1 MSFYEINFS
10 ALHQINPLF
19 ASTLPLD
26 DTPLHYEVF
35 MDENSIESLNL
46 VHTTLFKPLY
56 DIAPNLA
63 LAEQTASFEVFQE
76 YPYFYFFGLGNGVL
90 LKYLLSNQRLKR
102 IVVIEPDPQIA
113 YIVLHM
119 IDFSQEIHEGRL
131 VILGQEQ
138 LDFPSIAPLFK
149 ELEVQRYVKLYYL
162 HVMSPFYEAFQE
174 LIHQSNRLFI
184 ETIHHTIV
192 LAGNDTTDA
201 LIGLKHH
208 MTNLPS
214 IAHTPPLLD
223 LIKKVGTTDVAVLVS
238 TGPSLAKQLP
248 LLKKIAPYV
257 RIFAVDASLP
267 ILIKHGIK
275 PDVVTSI
282 ERVAL
287 TSRFFEETPK
297 EAMKGIVTVLS
308 SLQHAEVIDSVQG
321 SDVIISLR
329 PLGYMRV
336 TGPKEWGYIGIGMSA
351 ANMAYELI
359 FHSHFKTCILIGQ
372 DLAYG
377 KDGKSHASGHVFGEN
392 DVKQSEIDGWTVAY
406 GGEGKVKTT
415 DIWNMFRGFFEKDI
429 AEAKARMETINATE
443 GGARIFGAIE
453 LPFEKAL
460 SLHVKQKSPKSAVKL
475 SQISPKDITTITQN
489 VMDKVTSI
497 EAYLHATQHEVE
509 TLFLKVA
516 QTCDALDAKHEVT
529 TETMHDLLEAID
541 GVRAKS
547 KEEIFDKVIWHIAQ
561 SMMLVQEITIAP
573 IEVRYA
579 PDEASRRQKMVDL
592 LHTYKGWLFSLAGC
606 IDAIVKTMDY
616 GNNRA
621 LIHTVHAIDVWFG
634 NTKIDTFTCK
644 DKKAQKGRVFDV
656 DMRGIL
662 YDVPDEYVGKQ
673 VVFKDV
679 QTSDI
684 LPEMFVRVIDRM
696 DKQYNELRFMA
707 SFKEQI
713 DKEKIKD
720 LYCPNAIGFLATKEN
735 LDDKEFMNY
744 IKELMVRF
752 PGVTF
757 KAFYFRKEQEILAK
771 RIFETMLEKIKILIP
786 ENIYDVAKEVEI
798 YICNDIKALDVDLT
812 LFEHLRLYCP
822 KIVSKCSNFNIQNF
836 KKISIKEFEDILNI
850 PLKAFM
856 DKAYKLGFADDDIAE
871 DKSFTKT
878 FQQAVTKRFGLGE
891 QYLNDNMSAYEYFN
905 FNIVTYALKSSSFK
919 YFYYEMV
926 LGQIELL
933 YGKKV

>member
-10 ALHQINPLF
+10 ALHQVNPLF
-19 ASTLPLD
+19 ASTLPLE

-56 DIAPNLA
+56 DTAPNLA
-63 LAEQTASFEVFQE
+63 LAEQMASFEVFQE

-102 IVVIEPDPQIA
+102 LVVIEPDPQIA

-119 IDFSQEIHEGRL
+119 IDFSQEIREGRL
-131 VILGQEQ
+131 MILGQEQ
-138 LDFPSIAPLFK
+138 LDFPTMAPLFK
-149 ELEVQRYVKLYYL
+149 ELDVQRYAKLYYL
-162 HVMSPFYEAFQE
+162 HVMSPFYEVFQE
-174 LIHQSNRLFI
+174 LIHQSNHLFI
-184 ETIHHTIV
+184 ETIHHAIV
-192 LAGNDTTDA
+192 LAGNDTKDA

-214 IAHTPPLLD
+214 IPHTPPLFD

-267 ILIKHGIK
+267 ILIKYGIK

-287 TSRFFEETPK
+287 TSRFFKETPK
-297 EAMKGIVTVLS
+297 EAMKGVITVLS
-308 SLQHAEVIDSVQG
+308 SLQHAEVIDSVQS

-359 FHSHFKTCILIGQ
+359 YHSHFKTCILIGQ

-377 KDGKSHASGHVFGEN
+377 KDGKSHASGHVFGED

-415 DIWNMFRGFFEKDI
+415 AVWNMFRGFFEKDI

-453 LPFEKAL
+453 LPFETAL

-475 SQISPKDITTITQN
+475 SQISSKDITTITQN
-489 VMDKVTSI
+489 VVDKVTSI

-516 QTCDALDAKHEVT
+516 HTCDDLEAKREVT
-529 TETMHDLLEAID
+529 TETMYDLLKAIE
-541 GVRAKS
+541 GIRAKS
-547 KEEIFDKVIWHIAQ
+547 KEEIFDQVIWHIAQ

-592 LHTYKGWLFSLAGC
+592 MYVYKGWLFSLAGS

-616 GNNRA
+616 GKGRA
-621 LIHTVHAIDVWFG
+621 LIHTVHAIDVWLG
-634 NTKIDTFTCK
+634 NTKIDTITCK
-644 DKKAQKGRVFDV
+644 DMKAHNGRVFDV
-656 DMRGIL
+656 EMRGIL
-662 YDVPDEYVGKQ
+662 YDVPDLYLEESSKII
-673 VVFKDV
+673 FKKADT
-679 QTSDI
+679 QEI
-684 LPEMFVRVIDRM
+684 LPPDFIRVIERTD
-696 DKQYNELRFMA
+696 DSYNEYYFA
-707 SFKEQI
+707 QNISNPI
-713 DKEKIKD
+713 DEEKIKV
-720 LYCPNAIGFLATKEN
+720 LCKQNNIGFLVTKEN
-735 LDDKEFMNY
+735 LEDQDFVKY
-744 IKELMVRF
+744 IKVLLIKF
-752 PGVTF
+752 PTLNF
-757 KAFYFRKEQEILAK
+757 KAFYMTTRQKQILENIFSTDITKIECIKLLDIYDIPTRVKVFVCTNHTPFDSYLWEILRFYSNVVMVYHTALSREYTIGSVIDLYKARSHPVFTKPNFFGFEQSELIAK
-771 RIFETMLEKIKILIP
+771 DYSLEKLFYEPFMGRISDD
-786 ENIYDVAKEVEI
+786 ENLYD
-798 YICNDIKALDVDLT
+798 
-812 LFEHLRLYCP
+812 FLYF
-822 KIVSKCSNFNIQNF
+822 KLVS
-836 KKISIKEFEDILNI
+836 
-850 PLKAFM
+850 
-856 DKAYKLGFADDDIAE
+856 
-871 DKSFTKT
+871 
-878 FQQAVTKRFGLGE
+878 
-891 QYLNDNMSAYEYFN
+891 
-905 FNIVTYALKSSSFK
+905 
-919 YFYYEMV
+919 
-926 LGQIELL
+926 ELL
-933 YGKKV
+933 TNSELRKFYITFAKNEARYLDLQKKNEL

>member
-10 ALHQINPLF
+10 ALHQINPQV
-19 ASTLPLD
+19 ASTLPLEN
-26 DTPLHYEVF
+26 TPLHYEVF

-56 DIAPNLA
+56 DTAPSLA
-63 LAEQTASFEVFQE
+63 LAEQMASFEVFQE
-76 YPYFYFFGLGNGVL
+76 YPYFYLFGLGNGVL
-90 LKYLLSNQRLKR
+90 LKYLLSNPRLKR

-113 YIVLHM
+113 YVVLHM
-119 IDFSQEIHEGRL
+119 IDFSQEIRDGRL
-131 VILGQEQ
+131 LILGQEQ

-162 HVMSPFYEAFQE
+162 HVMTPFYEVFQE
-174 LIHQSNRLFI
+174 LIHQSNHLFI
-184 ETIHHTIV
+184 ETIHHTIA
-192 LAGNDTTDA
+192 LAGNDATDA

-208 MTNLPS
+208 MTNLPC
-214 IAHTPPLLD
+214 IPHTPPLFD

-267 ILIKHGIK
+267 ILIQQGIK

-282 ERVAL
+282 ERVAV

-297 EAMKGIVTVLS
+297 EAMKGIITVLS

-321 SDVIISLR
+321 HDVIISLR

-336 TGPKEWGYIGIGMSA
+336 TGPKEWGFIGIGMSA

-359 FHSHFKTCILIGQ
+359 YHSHFKTCILIGQ

-392 DVKQSEIDGWTVAY
+392 DVKQSAVDGWTVAY

-415 DIWNMFRGFFEKDI
+415 AIWNMFRGFFEKDI
-429 AEAKARMETINATE
+429 AEAKTRMETINATE

-460 SLHVKQKSPKSAVKL
+460 SLHVKKKSAKTPLKLSHVSPKE
-475 SQISPKDITTITQN
+475 ITTITQN
-489 VMDKVTSI
+489 VMHTVASI
-497 EAYLHATQHEVE
+497 EEYLRTTQHEVE

-516 QTCDALDAKHEVT
+516 QMCDALAAKHEVSN
-529 TETMHDLLEAID
+529 EMIHVLLEAIE
-541 GVRAKS
+541 GIRAKS

-621 LIHTVHAIDVWFG
+621 LIHTVHAIDVWLG

-644 DKKAQKGRVFDV
+644 DKKAQNGRVFDA

-662 YDVPDEYVGKQ
+662 YDVPDEYLGQNVL
-673 VVFKDV
+673 FKDAK
-679 QTSDI
+679 TGEI
-684 LPEMFVRVIDRM
+684 LPEAFVRVIDRT
-696 DKQYNELRFMA
+696 DEQYNKLRFMA
-707 SFKEQI
+707 SLEVPI
-713 DKEKIKD
+713 DTAKIAD
-720 LYCPNAIGFLATKEN
+720 LYCPHAIGFLATEEN
-735 LDDKEFMNY
+735 LNDKEFVRY
-744 IKELMVRF
+744 IEALMVDF
-752 PGVTF
+752 PKCTF
-757 KAFYFRKEQEILAK
+757 KALYLNSKIPALIRAK
-771 RIFETMLEKIKILIP
+771 FETDSLEMVLLFDIWDIFKHVEVYMSNYERSYVKDIEIAIVKYLRA
-786 ENIYDVAKEVEI
+786 NSSDVMCI
-798 YICNDIKALDVDLT
+798 GLGLN
-812 LFEHLRLYCP
+812 
-822 KIVSKCSNFNIQNF
+822 QQ
-836 KKISIKEFEDILNI
+836 KISIREHENKNPQYFGNFFDHLDALGFSKEDSEKYGHTFHEIYYKKASECYDVDIDFNLNETVSR
-850 PLKAFM
+850 
-856 DKAYKLGFADDDIAE
+856 AYIYWNLKLGLKNHQFFKNTINFSRQML
-871 DKSFTKT
+871 KFTIH
-878 FQQAVTKRFGLGE
+878 E
-891 QYLNDNMSAYEYFN
+891 
-905 FNIVTYALKSSSFK
+905 
-919 YFYYEMV
+919 
-926 LGQIELL
+926 
-933 YGKKV
+933 

>member
-10 ALHQINPLF
+10 ALHQINPPF
-19 ASTLPLD
+19 ASTLPLE
-26 DTPLHYEVF
+26 DTLLHYEVF

-56 DIAPNLA
+56 DTAPSLA
-63 LAEQTASFEVFQE
+63 LAEQMASFEVFQE
-76 YPYFYFFGLGNGVL
+76 YPYFYLFGLGNGVL
-90 LKYLLSNQRLKR
+90 LKYLLSNPRLKR

-113 YIVLHM
+113 YVVLHM
-119 IDFSQEIHEGRL
+119 IDFSQEIHDGRL

-162 HVMSPFYEAFQE
+162 HVMTPFYEAFQE
-174 LIHQSNRLFI
+174 LIHKSNHLFI
-184 ETIHHTIV
+184 ETIHHTIA

-208 MTNLPS
+208 MTNLPC
-214 IAHTPPLLD
+214 IPHTPPLFD

-267 ILIKHGIK
+267 ILIQQGIK

-282 ERVAL
+282 ERVAV

-297 EAMKGIVTVLS
+297 EAMKGIITVLS
-308 SLQHAEVIDSVQG
+308 SLQHAEVIDSVHG

-336 TGPKEWGYIGIGMSA
+336 TGPKEWGFIGIGMSA

-359 FHSHFKTCILIGQ
+359 YHSHFKTCILIGQ

-392 DVKQSEIDGWTVAY
+392 DVKQSAVDGWTVAY

-415 DIWNMFRGFFEKDI
+415 AIWNMFRGFFEKDI

-460 SLHVKQKSPKSAVKL
+460 SLHVKKKSAKTPLKLSHVSPKE
-475 SQISPKDITTITQN
+475 ITTITQN
-489 VMDKVTSI
+489 VMHTVASI
-497 EAYLHATQHEVE
+497 EEYLRTTQHEVE

-516 QTCDALDAKHEVT
+516 QMCDALAAKHEVSN
-529 TETMHDLLEAID
+529 EMIHVLLEAIE
-541 GVRAKS
+541 GIRAKS

-621 LIHTVHAIDVWFG
+621 LIHTVHEIDVWHD
-634 NTKIDTFTCK
+634 NTQIDTITCK
-644 DKKAQKGRVFDV
+644 EMKAQKGRVFDA

-662 YDVPDEYVGKQ
+662 YDVPDEYLGQNVL
-673 VVFKDV
+673 FKDAK
-679 QTSDI
+679 TGEI
-684 LPEMFVRVIDRM
+684 LPEAFVRVIDRT
-696 DKQYNELRFMA
+696 DEQYNKLRFRA
-707 SFKEQI
+707 SLEVPI
-713 DKEKIKD
+713 DTAKITD
-720 LYCPNAIGFLATKEN
+720 LYCPNAIGFLATEEN
-735 LDDKEFMNY
+735 LNDKEFVRY
-744 IKELMVRF
+744 IKALMVDF
-752 PGVTF
+752 PKCTF
-757 KAFYFRKEQEILAK
+757 KALYLNSKTPSLVSAK
-771 RIFETMLEKIKILIP
+771 FETDSL
-786 ENIYDVAKEVEI
+786 
-798 YICNDIKALDVDLT
+798 
-812 LFEHLRLYCP
+812 
-822 KIVSKCSNFNIQNF
+822 
-836 KKISIKEFEDILNI
+836 
-850 PLKAFM
+850 
-856 DKAYKLGFADDDIAE
+856 
-871 DKSFTKT
+871 
-878 FQQAVTKRFGLGE
+878 
-891 QYLNDNMSAYEYFN
+891 
-905 FNIVTYALKSSSFK
+905 
-919 YFYYEMV
+919 EMV
-926 LGQIELL
+926 LLFDIWDIFKHVEVYMSNYERSYFNDIENTIVQYLRTNSTDVMCIGL
-933 YGKKV
+933 GLNQQKTSLREHENKNPQYFGNFFDHLEALGFSNEDSEKYGHTFHEIYYKKASECYNVDIDFNLNESVSRAYVYWNLKLGLKNHQFFKNTINFSRQMLKFTIHE